1 MSLAKLY
8 EETNT
13 DPVDPS
19 FMVTLTLLTVS
30 INILIQ
36 TSVGIRMCYNV
47 AMVQTTHIRGRS
59 FSYAEFREATGLS
72 KKEADNWVQAGVI
85 RAEPANGHRRRY
97 RFESIFDGII
107 ARQLADF
114 SSRELLGNMM
124 HSLHRFLIQEGIN
137 LADILPNPAGQRE
150 LVQIYTRKSAEV
162 MAGGGVRGV
171 VSYVRRHSP
180 RPNEIGRAVFLVV
193 DLTLIALEA
202 QSAIG
207 DLPPA

>member
-1 MSLAKLY
+1 MA
-8 EETNT
+8 
-13 DPVDPS
+13 
-19 FMVTLTLLTVS
+19 
-30 INILIQ
+30 
-36 TSVGIRMCYNV
+36 
-47 AMVQTTHIRGRS
+47 QTTHIRGRS

-97 RFESIFDGII
+97 RFDSIFDGII

-124 HSLHRFLIQEGIN
+124 DGLHRFLAHERMNPAEIP
-137 LADILPNPAGQRE
+137 PNPAGPRE

-171 VSYVRRHSP
+171 VSYVRRYSP
-180 RPNEIGRAVFLVV
+180 RPNEIGPAVFLIV
-193 DLTLIALEA
+193 DLTLVALEA
-202 QSAIG
+202 QRGIG